1 MHSTRNRQQGVV
13 LITGLI
19 LLVLLTIIGVTAS
32 RSTLLEERMAGNMKD
47 QNVAFQSAEAALR
60 VAENYLT
67 GVSLGIFAS
76 DTSSSVLAKDPT
88 GLYRATLSTTQE
100 RWEQT
105 VWDDGGSVA
114 YPRTPDAL
122 TLAVNAPEGAAE
134 PPRYIIEDM
143 STTLKCTSTSLASC
157 GIAPVSLKKLDED
170 SKDELDKPVGETG
183 VYRVTARGIGT
194 SANTIVFVQSYYFR

>member
-67 GVSLGIFAS
+67 GVSL
-76 DTSSSVLAKDPT
+76 P
-88 GLYRATLSTTQE
+88 
-100 RWEQT
+100 
-105 VWDDGGSVA
+105 
-114 YPRTPDAL
+114 
-122 TLAVNAPEGAAE
+122 
-134 PPRYIIEDM
+134 
-143 STTLKCTSTSLASC
+143 
-157 GIAPVSLKKLDED
+157 
-170 SKDELDKPVGETG
+170 
-183 VYRVTARGIGT
+183 
-194 SANTIVFVQSYYFR
+194 